1 MTVSIPFQQQT
12 TFRKLGYMYFT
23 DSLSYREVLEQNP
36 QWTVTELPPVG
47 AQLRIRGTSDSTGG
61 LVQGDFLFGPAANG
75 LNIDIYPYETEE
87 SYVKALVK
95 YSPSAVANREKIN
108 GYAMDSEVTTVGG

>member
-1 MTVSIPFQQQT
+1 
-12 TFRKLGYMYFT
+12 
-23 DSLSYREVLEQNP
+23 
-36 QWTVTELPPVG
+36 
-47 AQLRIRGTSDSTGG
+47 
-61 LVQGDFLFGPAANG
+61 LFGPAANG